1 MHTGDVDG
9 SSSSSSAI
17 LWHFLQL
24 QRLKNIFVLSCTPC
38 RIEKKKKNTIRQS
51 LLLSTSLLQQ
61 IGRTRVIALITL
73 CALADVSITKD
84 GTASAAVGLSSVLLT
99 LTIQMTRILGLQ
111 EAFVGT

>member
-1 MHTGDVDG
+1 MVAAVAVVQSCDTFFNYTTPEK
-9 SSSSSSAI
+9 
-17 LWHFLQL
+17 HFCVELYSLQN
-24 QRLKNIFVLSCTPC
+24 R
-38 RIEKKKKNTIRQS
+38 KKKKNTIRQS

>member
-1 MHTGDVDG
+1 MTL
-9 SSSSSSAI
+9 SSTI
-17 LWHFLQL
+17 

-38 RIEKKKKNTIRQS
+38 RIGKNKTKKHY
-51 LLLSTSLLQQ
+51 TSIIVAINVFAPADWQNSRH
-61 IGRTRVIALITL
+61 RTYTL